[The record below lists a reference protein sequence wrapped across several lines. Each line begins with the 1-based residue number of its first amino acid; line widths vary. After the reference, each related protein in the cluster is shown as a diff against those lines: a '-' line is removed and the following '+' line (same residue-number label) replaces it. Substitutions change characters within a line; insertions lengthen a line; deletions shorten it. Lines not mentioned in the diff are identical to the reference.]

1 MSVRTLTTI
10 LWIWAA
16 VDLKINSKALL
27 IKSWKHA
34 SFSIIVEKAFWGF
47 NWDRVDI
54 INKFS
59 FYRIELLVLGRAGL
73 VNIAKPEVA
82 SSAIILW
89 G

>member
-1 MSVRTLTTI
+1 M
-10 LWIWAA
+10 
-16 VDLKINSKALL
+16 
-27 IKSWKHA
+27 
-34 SFSIIVEKAFWGF
+34 
-47 NWDRVDI
+47 DI